1 MTEKEM
7 LEVLLRKIES
17 LEEGQKE
24 TNNRLD
30 QIELNVSEVRRD
42 IKKIA
47 WQVDTLYQWVDDID
61 IRSKSNRDIIDKLQ
75 A

>member
-30 QIELNVSEVRRD
+30 RIELNVSEVRRD

>member
-47 WQVDTLYQWVDDID
+47 
-61 IRSKSNRDIIDKLQ
+61 
-75 A
+75 